1 MSAVGRTS
9 TGASGGRPRV
19 VVLDDW
25 EGALARLGDW
35 STIRERADLHIHRA
49 PLTGRALHEALR
61 AADVVVLNRDRT
73 PLEAELIARLPALR
87 YVVFTGPRNWRID
100 FGALAA
106 RGIAVSSTEGGP
118 ALESTC
124 EHTWA
129 LILAWARGIGRQPGV
144 GPLPT
149 VLSGETLG
157 LIGCGRIGS
166 RVATVGRAFGMS
178 VVTWSPGMTPERA
191 AANGAVAVTLDALL
205 ASSLVVSLHL
215 VTSAQTHRLMDTDR
229 LRKMR
234 SDALLVNT
242 SRAELIDMDAL
253 VVALRERRIAAAA
266 LDVTPVE
273 PLPADDPL
281 RRVEH
286 LTITPHAGFGSDRV
300 FEAFARGA
308 VEGIAAWLSGMPLP
322 RLVDADQPQ
331 SH

>member
-1 MSAVGRTS
+1 MPQALQR
-9 TGASGGRPRV
+9 RPRV

-25 EGALARLGDW
+25 EGAIARLGDW
-35 STIRERADLHIHRA
+35 STIRERADLHINRA
-49 PLTGRALHEALR
+49 HLVGTALHEALA

-73 PLEAELIARLPALR
+73 PLDAELVARLPALK
-87 YVVFTGPRNWRID
+87 YVVFTGPRNWRVD
-100 FGALAA
+100 YGALAA

-129 LILAWARGIGRQPGV
+129 LILAWAREFGRQPAV
-144 GPLPT
+144 APLPT

-157 LIGCGRIGS
+157 LVGCGRIGS
-166 RVATVGRAFGMS
+166 RVAAVGRAFGMK

-205 ASSLVVSLHL
+205 ARALVVSLHL
-215 VTSAQTHRLMDTDR
+215 VTSPQTHRLMDRDR

-234 SDALLVNT
+234 GDALLVNT
-242 SRAELIDMDAL
+242 SRSDLIDTDAL
-253 VVALRERRIAAAA
+253 VEALRGRWIAAAA
-266 LDVTPVE
+266 LDVVPVE

-281 RRVEH
+281 RQVEH
-286 LTITPHAGFGSDRV
+286 LTITPHSGFFSEKV

-308 VEGIAAWLSGMPLP
+308 VEGIDAWLSGTLLP
-322 RLVDADQPQ
+322 RLVDAAALRTHRGP
-331 SH
+331 